1 MKPERDRAE
10 CFDEA
15 PESESAR
22 KFARHVI
29 DEMPWRVVGAIAF
42 IVFFFA
48 YGAVNS
54 VFKLTGREL
63 ASLTF
68 PLGPYVGLAAAVL
81 ITVWI
86 VMIKRR
92 PRR

>member
-1 MKPERDRAE
+1 MKPDDDLPQP
-10 CFDEA
+10 FDEA

-22 KFARHVI
+22 KFLRHII

-54 VFKLTGREL
+54 VFKITGREL

-68 PLGPYVGLAAAVL
+68 PLGPCVGLAAAVL
-81 ITVWI
+81 VTGWI
-86 VMIKRR
+86 VMVKRR
-92 PRR
+92 PRP

>member
-1 MKPERDRAE
+1 MKPEHDRPEA
-10 CFDEA
+10 FDEA
-15 PESESAR
+15 PESESGR
-22 KFARHVI
+22 KFVRHVI

-68 PLGPYVGLAAAVL
+68 PLGPYVGLGSATLV
-81 ITVWI
+81 TVWI
-86 VMIKRR
+86 VMVKRR